1 MNIVYTKSEFD
12 KLVARQQKPGLVPTM
27 GALHTGHFSLIERA
41 ISENGNVVVSIFVN
55 PTQFNDKNDLKNYP
69 RNTGK
74 DLSALAYLLRPN
86 DIVYLPDEKEMYPEP
101 DNRVFDFGHLDNV
114 MEGKHRS
121 GHFIGV
127 GQIVSKLFEKIDPLK
142 AYFGEKDLQQLAVI
156 RKLVSIIKSP
166 VEIIGCPIVR
176 EPDGVAMSSRNQ
188 LLNSKERNE
197 AVKIYQAL
205 SKVPNLSSQFS
216 VEDIKQR
223 TIDDINQSPLLSVEY
238 FEIVNGENLL
248 PISGWEAAS
257 SIYGCVAVSVGKVRL
272 IDNIRIKG
280 QVN

>member
-1 MNIVYTKSEFD
+1 MNVVYTKSEFD
-12 KLVARQQKPGLVPTM
+12 KLVANQAKPGLVPTM
-27 GALHTGHFSLIERA
+27 GALHTGHLSLIERA

-69 RNTGK
+69 RNTEK
-74 DLSALAYLLRPN
+74 DLAALAYILRPN
-86 DIVYLPDEKEMYPEP
+86 DIVFIPDEKEMYPES
-101 DNRVFDFGHLDNV
+101 DNRVFDFGHLDTV

-121 GHFIGV
+121 GHFNGV
-127 GQIVSKLFEKIDPLK
+127 GQIVSKLFEAISPAK

-156 RKLVSIIKSP
+156 RKLVSIIRSP

-176 EPDGVAMSSRNQ
+176 EPDGLAMSSRNQ

-197 AVKIYQAL
+197 AAKIYQAL

-216 VEDIKQR
+216 VEEIKQR
-223 TIDDINQSPLLSVEY
+223 TIADINQSPLLSVEY
-238 FEIVNGENLL
+238 FEIVDGDNLL
-248 PISGWEAAS
+248 PISHWEPS
-257 SIYGCVAVSVGKVRL
+257 PSIYGCVAVRAGKVRL

-280 QVN
+280 

>member
-1 MNIVYTKSEFD
+1 MNVVYTKSEFD
-12 KLVARQQKPGLVPTM
+12 NLVPRQEKPGLVPTM
-27 GALHTGHFSLIERA
+27 GALHTGHLSLIDRA

-55 PTQFNDKNDLKNYP
+55 PTQFNDRNDLKNYP

-74 DLSALAYLLRPN
+74 DLAALAYLLRPN
-86 DIVYLPDEKEMYPEP
+86 DIVFIPDEKEMYPEP
-101 DNRVFDFGHLDNV
+101 DSRVFDFGHLDTV

-121 GHFIGV
+121 GHFNGV
-127 GQIVSKLFEKIDPLK
+127 GQIVSKLFEAVHPAK

-156 RKLVSIIKSP
+156 RKLVSIINSP

-176 EPDGVAMSSRNQ
+176 EADGLAMSSRNQ

-197 AVKIYQAL
+197 AAKIYQAL
-205 SKVPNLSSQFS
+205 SKVPILSGQFS
-216 VEDIKQR
+216 VEEIKHR

-238 FEIVNGENLL
+238 FEIVDGDNLL
-248 PISGWEAAS
+248 PISRWEGTS
-257 SIYGCVAVSVGKVRL
+257 SIYGCVAVRAGKVRL

-280 QVN
+280 